1 MKIGKKLGMIV
12 TSIFISL
19 KTLAFKVYAVSIDDM
34 HMQTDYGVQ
43 LEPRPTLA
51 VNIVSAIIIP
61 IVLLIGIIIYCIK
74 STSSVLKKA
83 IVSIGV
89 VLAYI
94 LFRIIIKN
102 VF

>member
-1 MKIGKKLGMIV
+1 MKITKKLGKMV
-12 TSIFISL
+12 TGIIISL
-19 KTLAFKVYAVSIDDM
+19 KALAFKVYAVSIDDM

-43 LEPRPTLA
+43 LEPKPTLA
-51 VNIVSAIIIP
+51 VNIASTIIIP

-89 VLAYI
+89 ILAYI
-94 LFRIIIKN
+94 LIRVLMKN

>member
-1 MKIGKKLGMIV
+1 MKIVKKIGMIV
-12 TSIFISL
+12 TSICISL
-19 KTLAFKVYAVSIDDM
+19 KALALKVYAVSIDDL

-43 LEPRPTLA
+43 IEPRPTRI
-51 VNIVSAIIIP
+51 VNIASTIIVP
-61 IVLLIGIIIYCIK
+61 IILLIGIIIYCIK

-89 VLAYI
+89 ILVYI
-94 LFRIIIKN
+94 IFRIIIKN